1 MEKVKSS
8 VDLVAFQKR
17 LNANLED
24 AASHGGDS
32 SLLGFRLGG
41 KQYVIDLQDLR
52 EVEGVPSPE
61 QIVGISLAKDW
72 VLGISNFKGY
82 IYTLVDFQ
90 KFLTG
95 IPTTQS
101 IGARVLVVH
110 QKYLLQMAIV
120 VPEIIGL
127 IAKSDLEE
135 KEVYKNEKD
144 PWRTGKYVSKDG
156 SVWELLSIKELTEA
170 REMMDIELV

>member
-1 MEKVKSS
+1 MEKVKSN

-24 AASHGGDS
+24 AASHGEDS
-32 SLLGFRLGG
+32 SLLGFRLGD
-41 KQYVIDLQDLR
+41 KQYIIDLQDLR
-52 EVEGVPSPE
+52 EVEGVPAPE
-61 QIVGISLAKDW
+61 QIVHISLTKDW
-72 VLGISNFKGY
+72 ILGISNFKGY

-95 IPTTQS
+95 VATTQS

-120 VPEIIGL
+120 VPEVIGL
-127 IAKSDLEE
+127 ISKSDLEE
-135 KEVYKNEKD
+135 KETYKSEKE
-144 PWRTGKYVSKDG
+144 PWRVGCYKSKDG
-156 SVWELLSIKELTEA
+156 RIWELLSVKELTES